1 MKLYR
6 VGILITLII
15 EIIAKFLLADE
26 DVMRCVNSFCFTL
39 SILLLLFLVTLC
51 AKGKYSVIQL
61 LVDVVLVAAIIV
73 FGLI

>member
-6 VGILITLII
+6 IGILLSLVI
-15 EIIAKFLLADE
+15 EIAAKFLLADE

-51 AKGKYSVIQL
+51 VKGKYSVIQL
-61 LVDVVLVAAIIV
+61 LVDIIFVAAIIV
-73 FGLI
+73 YGLI

>member
-6 VGILITLII
+6 VVILITLII

-51 AKGKYSVIQL
+51 AKGKHSVIQL
-61 LVDVVLVAAIIV
+61 LVDIVIVAIITV
-73 FGLI
+73 LGVK

>member
-6 VGILITLII
+6 IGILLSLVI
-15 EIIAKFLLADE
+15 EIAAKFLLTDE
-26 DVMRCVNSFCFTL
+26 MILQWIKSFCFAL

-51 AKGKYSVIQL
+51 VKGKYSVIQL
-61 LVDVVLVAAIIV
+61 LVDVVFVAAIIV

>member
-61 LVDVVLVAAIIV
+61 LVDVVFVAAIIV